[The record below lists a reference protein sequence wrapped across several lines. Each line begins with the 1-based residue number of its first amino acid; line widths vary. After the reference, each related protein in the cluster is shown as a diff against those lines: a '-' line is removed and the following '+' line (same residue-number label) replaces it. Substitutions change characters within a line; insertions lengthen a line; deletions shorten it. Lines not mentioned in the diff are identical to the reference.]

1 MSKRFNRLRDRI
13 RKRTKRER
21 VPEKNFDF
29 QALPN
34 DIKQRVSSFLHVQVT
49 LNLLL
54 ACKSMSDD
62 LGLSRALFPL
72 SRPSSAKN
80 ISVLSFRKLNHSMS
94 IIASIVPTESNEL
107 HSITF
112 QSDWVDQGMGRRKGQ
127 LCVVAQKKSSAG
139 KLQQYLPF
147 EQGRVVC
154 KSSMA
159 TSDLSNVVASFHPLP
174 NEYYQIWCYVGNEYG
189 DLIHF
194 RNMNVHVLSFGSCVQ
209 SCPIQRY
216 KFSYQEDE
224 DTHMKRKSIRF
235 MEYMLFKG
243 PLVAD

>member
-1 MSKRFNRLRDRI
+1 MSKHFNKLRDRI
-13 RKRTKRER
+13 RKRTRQER
-21 VPEKNFDF
+21 IPEKSFDF

-34 DIKQRVSSFLHVQVT
+34 DIKQRVSSFLPVQET
-49 LNLLL
+49 LNLLHT
-54 ACKSMSDD
+54 CKSMSDD
-62 LGLSRALFPL
+62 LQILRALFPV
-72 SRPSSAKN
+72 SRPLSPKK

-94 IIASIVPTESNEL
+94 IIASIVPTESNAL

-112 QSDWVDQGMGRRKGQ
+112 QSDWVDQGMDRGKGQ
-127 LCVVAQKKSSAG
+127 LFVVGQKKSSSERS
-139 KLQQYLPF
+139 QQSLPF
-147 EQGRVVC
+147 EQGRLVC

-159 TSDLSNVVASFHPLP
+159 TSDMSNVVASFHPQP
-174 NEYYQIWCYVGNEYG
+174 DEFYQIWCYVGNEYG

-194 RNMNVHVLSFGSCVQ
+194 RNMNVHVLSFGSCVP
-209 SCPIQRY
+209 SCPVQRY
-216 KFSYQEDE
+216 KFSYKEDE